1 MTDCALAAP
10 APQPTRLLT
19 TTRRARRTRPAG
31 VPRWAW
37 LLGVTVVPLAPADP
51 DAPQTWVL
59 SAGAGTTHASTLLHD
74 APDAPDAGADPA
86 SRGDRS

>member
-10 APQPTRLLT
+10 ASATPLPLT
-19 TTRRARRTRPAG
+19 PPRRTRRTRPVG

-37 LLGVTVVPLAPADP
+37 LLGVTVVPLASTDP
-51 DAPQTWVL
+51 DAPQAWVV
-59 SAGAGTTHASTLLHD
+59 SAGAGTTHAAALLQD
-74 APDAPDAGADPA
+74 GPGDRDDTT